1 MHVGGAWVESES
13 GATMESTS
21 PATGERI
28 GSIPDGTRQDAQTAV
43 AAANSAWR
51 EWAARSAFER
61 AKALERIA
69 DLVAERREDLART
82 LTLDQGKPLHTEAFD
97 EVGELEEYFRMAAAD
112 ATRIEGLMPPSVDAA
127 KRVFVYRVPRGVVG
141 AVTPWNWPYTMPAEI
156 LAPALA
162 AGNAV
167 VWSPAASTSVCAVKL
182 GQCIVDA
189 ELPAGVFN
197 LVTGPGSVVGDEIVA
212 SPGTHAIG
220 FIGSTE
226 TGYKIAERAAGKAL
240 LLEMGGN
247 GPVVVLDDADVD
259 RAVEASVTASFLCA
273 GQSCTAGE
281 LFLVHE
287 AVHDEFRDKVTE
299 RTQEIRLGDPF
310 DTATNMGPLNN
321 EPVAAKMDEHVRD
334 ALDRGAELV
343 AGGIRAPGFPT
354 QLYYEPTVLDR
365 VSEEMEVARDET
377 FGPIVPIR
385 TIRSEDDALATIEES
400 PYGLLAAVFTRDLAR
415 GLRFAE
421 AARAGWVNV
430 NASSNYWET
439 HLPFGGRAGSRS
451 GIGASAAASPSTAS
465 PSSRPSSSTW
475 ASQRHWAR
483 PRSISRRPRV
493 LLNADAC
500 AVPRR
505 TGVLSRA
512 RSLPPLR
519 GASPRGHHFVRR
531 WLRANRLRSFRV
543 SDRSRASCLTASAQ
557 SSR

>member
-1 MHVGGAWVESES
+1 MHIGGEWVEGES
-13 GATMESTS
+13 GATMEATS
-21 PATGERI
+21 PATGQVI
-28 GSIPDGTRQDAQTAV
+28 GTFPEGTREDAERAI
-43 AAANSAWR
+43 AAANAAWR

-61 AKALERIA
+61 AHVLEGVA
-69 DLVAERREDLART
+69 DLVHERRDDLART
-82 LTLDQGKPLHTEAFD
+82 LTLDQGKPFYSEAYD

-112 ATRIEGLMPPSVDAA
+112 ATRIEGLMPPSIDAG
-127 KRVFVYRVPRGVVG
+127 KRVLVYRVPRGVVG

-167 VWSPAASTSVCAVKL
+167 VWSPAPSTTVCAVKL
-182 GQCIVDA
+182 AECLVDA

-226 TGYKIAERAAGKAL
+226 TGYKIAERGAGKAL

-259 RAVEASVTASFLCA
+259 KAVEASVTASFLCA

-287 AVHDEFRDKVTE
+287 AVHDEFREKLARRTGEVKV
-299 RTQEIRLGDPF
+299 GDPF
-310 DTATNMGPLNN
+310 DEATVMGPLNN

-343 AGGIRAPGFPT
+343 AGGARASGFPT
-354 QLYYEPTVLDR
+354 MLYYEPTVLDA
-365 VSEEMEVARDET
+365 VTEEMNVACDET

-385 TIRSEDDALATIEES
+385 TIASEEDALATIEES
-400 PYGLLAAVFTRDLAR
+400 PYGLLAAVFTQDLRR

-451 GIGASAAASPSTAS
+451 GIG
-465 PSSRPSSSTW
+465 
-475 ASQRHWAR
+475 
-483 PRSISRRPRV
+483 RV
-493 LLNADAC
+493 GGRFAFD
-500 AVPRR
+500 
-505 TGVLSRA
+505 
-512 RSLPPLR
+512 
-519 GASPRGHHFVRR
+519 
-531 WLRANRLRSFRV
+531 SFTELKTV
-543 SDRSRASCLTASAQ
+543 VVELG
-557 SSR
+557 